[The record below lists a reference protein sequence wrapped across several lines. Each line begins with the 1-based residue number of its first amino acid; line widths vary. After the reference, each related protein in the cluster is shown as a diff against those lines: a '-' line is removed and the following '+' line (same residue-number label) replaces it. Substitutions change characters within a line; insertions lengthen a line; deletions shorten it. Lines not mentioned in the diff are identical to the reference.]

1 MRSLGK
7 VGLAASVH
15 WSGLHLISQGH
26 RRSFRHKVDEETSV
40 SPPLITALPVATA
53 KPLLGSLTEELSM
66 LNTELGF
73 QKRSNPELP
82 PDETKQE
89 WLPFKAERPVSPG
102 LLFFLLPLPSRK
114 FLSCEIQTPQAG
126 GAVLFDSST

>member
-1 MRSLGK
+1 MRRP
-7 VGLAASVH
+7 VC
-15 WSGLHLISQGH
+15 
-26 RRSFRHKVDEETSV
+26 
-40 SPPLITALPVATA
+40 PPHPPITALPVVTA
-53 KPLLGSLTEELSM
+53 KPLLESLTEELSM

-89 WLPFKAERPVSPG
+89 WLSFKAERPVSPG

-126 GAVLFDSST
+126 GAVIFDSST

>member
-15 WSGLHLISQGH
+15 WSGLHLVSQGH

-40 SPPLITALPVATA
+40 SPPPITALPVATA

-89 WLPFKAERPVSPG
+89 WLSFKAERPVSPG

-126 GAVLFDSST
+126 GAVIFDSST